1 VADDR
6 IPKGLLITIDGP
18 AGAGKSTVSKKLA
31 DILGY
36 VYLDTGALYRALAL
50 AAQKDNLNPDKGEDL
65 EKLCRKPAIAL
76 TYNAGK
82 LTVILAGEDVSEE
95 IRTPAISMLSSYI
108 SAKPMV
114 RKSLLEMQ
122 RDIGKRGGVVAE
134 GRDMGTVVFPD
145 ADVKFYLDASPEER
159 ASRRYKELLQKGNNL
174 NYEQVRKEMLKRDAD
189 DSSRAVAPLI
199 PAPDAIFVDSTGKT
213 IDEVIVFML
222 AKIEEK
228 TTLTDCLRAAH
239 KQV

>member
-1 VADDR
+1 MADNN

-18 AGAGKSTVSKKLA
+18 AGAGKSTVSKKIA

-36 VYLDTGALYRALAL
+36 TYLDTGALYRALAL
-50 AAQKDNLNPDKGEDL
+50 SAQKNNLNPDREEDL

-76 TYNAGK
+76 TYNAGR

-95 IRTPAISMLSSYI
+95 IRTPEISMLSSYI

-114 RKSLLEMQ
+114 RRSLLEMQ
-122 RDIGKRGGVVAE
+122 RDMGKKGGVIAE

-145 ADVKFYLDASPEER
+145 ADIKFYLDASPEER
-159 ASRRYKELLQKGNNL
+159 ASRRHKELRQKGNNL
-174 NYEQVRKEMLKRDAD
+174 DYEQVCKEMLKRDAD
-189 DSSRAVAPLI
+189 DSSRVVAPLM
-199 PAPDAIFVDSTGKT
+199 PAPDAIYVDSTDKT
-213 IDEVIVFML
+213 IDEVIAFML

-228 TTLTDCLRAAH
+228 AALRAEEGGG
-239 KQV
+239 